1 MNQYDVIIVGA
12 GPAGMSAAVYA
23 ARAELNTLM
32 VDFGEPGGQI
42 NGTNVVQNYIGV
54 GSISGSALGYR
65 MFQHTRQ
72 LKVPFQKKK
81 VVKIEAGE
89 PLHRVYME
97 GEEEPYLTRSIIL
110 AIGTTPKSLH
120 VENEEKFSRKGIS
133 WCAICDGAQYAGKDV
148 VVIGG
153 GNSGV
158 KESLFLSNIVTSLTM
173 LTNYD
178 LTADEVTIRQLKSK
192 TNVQIL
198 TYQNILGFVGEEKLE
213 GVRTLDTKSGQEQ
226 VIPCAGV
233 FEYIGLD
240 PHTNFLH
247 GLHIMNHQGYIVVNP
262 SMETSIPGIYGAGD
276 CTVKD
281 LRQVVTACSDG
292 AIAAQNASHYLR
304 KHGL

>member
-120 VENEEKFSRKGIS
+120 VENEEKFSRRGIS

-153 GNSGV
+153 GSSGV
-158 KESLFLSNIVTSLTM
+158 KESLFLSNIVNSLTM
-173 LTNYD
+173 LTDYD
-178 LTADEVTIRQLKSK
+178 LTADETAIRQLKSK
-192 TNVQIL
+192 ENVRIC
-198 TYQNILGFVGEEKLE
+198 TYQRILGFEGEDTLC
-213 GVRTLDTKSGQEQ
+213 GVRTLDTKSGEEQ

-240 PHTNFLH
+240 PHTDFLKDL
-247 GLHIMNHQGYIVVNP
+247 GILNHQGYILVNA
-262 SMETSIPGIYGAGD
+262 SMETAIEGIYGAGD
-276 CTVKD
+276 CNVKD

-292 AIAAQNASHYLR
+292 AIAAQNAAHYLR
-304 KHGL
+304 KKGL

>member
-1 MNQYDVIIVGA
+1 MDQYDVIIVGA

-42 NGTNVVQNYIGV
+42 NGTNEIQNYIGV

-81 VVKIEAGE
+81 VVKIEPGE
-89 PLHRVYME
+89 PYHKVYME
-97 GEEEPYLTRSIIL
+97 GEESPYLTRSVLL

-120 VENEEKFSRKGIS
+120 VENEDKFSRRGIS
-133 WCAICDGAQYAGKDV
+133 WCAICDGAQYAGKEV

-158 KESLFLSNIVTSLTM
+158 KESLFLANVVSHLTM
-173 LTNYD
+173 LTNFD
-178 LTADEVTIRQLKSK
+178 LTAEEVAIRQLKK
-192 TNVQIL
+192 KENVTIY
-198 TYQNILGFVGEEKLE
+198 TYQSIQGFVGEDHLE
-213 GVRTLDTKSGQEQ
+213 GVRTLDTKSNQERI
-226 VIPCAGV
+226 IPCAGV

-240 PHTNFLH
+240 PHTKFLNTLGILDH
-247 GLHIMNHQGYIVVNP
+247 RGYIVVNT
-262 SMETSIPGIYGAGD
+262 SMETAIPGIYGAGD
-276 CTVKD
+276 CNVKD

-292 AIAAQNASHYLR
+292 AIAAQNAAHYLR
-304 KHGL
+304 KKGV

>member
-1 MNQYDVIIVGA
+1 M
-12 GPAGMSAAVYA
+12 
-23 ARAELNTLM
+23 
-32 VDFGEPGGQI
+32 
-42 NGTNVVQNYIGV
+42 
-54 GSISGSALGYR
+54 
-65 MFQHTRQ
+65 
-72 LKVPFQKKK
+72 
-81 VVKIEAGE
+81 
-89 PLHRVYME
+89 
-97 GEEEPYLTRSIIL
+97 
-110 AIGTTPKSLH
+110 
-120 VENEEKFSRKGIS
+120 
-133 WCAICDGAQYAGKDV
+133 C
-148 VVIGG
+148 
-153 GNSGV
+153 
-158 KESLFLSNIVTSLTM
+158 
-173 LTNYD
+173 
-178 LTADEVTIRQLKSK
+178 IRDR
-192 TNVQIL
+192 
-198 TYQNILGFVGEEKLE
+198 NILGFVGEEKLE